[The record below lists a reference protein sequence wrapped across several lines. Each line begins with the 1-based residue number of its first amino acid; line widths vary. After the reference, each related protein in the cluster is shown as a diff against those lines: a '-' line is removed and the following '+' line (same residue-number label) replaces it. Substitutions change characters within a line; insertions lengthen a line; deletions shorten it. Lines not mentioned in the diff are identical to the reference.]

1 MMLRGEHILVR
12 AAGDP
17 AVAAIQVA
25 TFLSSILFAGL
36 MLGNA
41 AGLAAVRAFAGHD
54 GTALLGRAARRTV
67 LAVLGGLVAGVV
79 SGGAAYLLEADLHS
93 GDRLLVGTSI
103 AISALLGGA
112 AAALRPGLMV
122 AAGVLGTLVVLAVLA
137 LRSVFITPLTR
148 LFGGEGTIQK
158 YASAQSTLALVSF
171 VVAGVV
177 AGVAIHLY
185 ARRTGNRLRIASTI
199 GAGATAGV
207 FTLVGLALTWVFDR
221 QLISSAG
228 GLDLGDQL
236 AFHIAGMY
244 QLNGGLAL
252 LFAGAIVA
260 LLLYGRTRGPRRPRR
275 PKRPTGKP
283 EWAVR
288 EERRAAELDRTARA
302 DSATGKTSTGNKSSA
317 GRSAT
322 GRTGTGKAATGKS
335 ATAGKTTTTDKTSAS
350 GKGSAGDKN
359 PASDKTATSGKGSA
373 GGKNPTSGKAATSD
387 KSSAGGKAGAGA
399 NSSAGGNGAGGNG
412 AGGKGA
418 AGRKPGGNKSSGA
431 KTAGATAPGGKT
443 AGGTESGGTE
453 SGGTASG
460 GTAGT
465 AEAEGAAGAEATDTG
480 NASTG
485 STAQP
490 AGNRRRA
497 RT

>member
-1 MMLRGEHILVR
+1 
-12 AAGDP
+12 
-17 AVAAIQVA
+17 
-25 TFLSSILFAGL
+25 
-36 MLGNA
+36 
-41 AGLAAVRAFAGHD
+41 
-54 GTALLGRAARRTV
+54 
-67 LAVLGGLVAGVV
+67 
-79 SGGAAYLLEADLHS
+79 
-93 GDRLLVGTSI
+93 
-103 AISALLGGA
+103 
-112 AAALRPGLMV
+112 MV

-275 PKRPTGKP
+275 PKRPTSKP

-302 DSATGKTSTGNKSSA
+302 DSATGKTSTGNKGSA
-317 GRSAT
+317 VRSAT
-322 GRTGTGKAATGKS
+322 GKTGTGKAATGKS
-335 ATAGKTTTTDKTSAS
+335 ATAGKTTTSDKTSAS

-359 PASDKTATSGKGSA
+359 PASDKTATSGKGST
-373 GGKNPTSGKAATSD
+373 GGKNPTSGKGATSD

-399 NSSAGGNGAGGNG
+399 KSSADGKG

-453 SGGTASG
+453 SGGAA
-460 GTAGT
+460 GTAG
-465 AEAEGAAGAEATDTG
+465 AEGAAGADATDTG
-480 NASTG
+480 NASNG